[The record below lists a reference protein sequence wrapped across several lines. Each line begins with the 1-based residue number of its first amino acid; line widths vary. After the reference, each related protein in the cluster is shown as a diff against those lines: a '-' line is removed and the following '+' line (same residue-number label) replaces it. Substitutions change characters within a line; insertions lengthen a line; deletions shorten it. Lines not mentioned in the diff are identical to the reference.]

1 MSKCDITRPFAG
13 KTATQCYQANQ
24 RAAVKAGYKIIRK
37 RDVAWLLLCDGQVQG
52 TQVSLSLSVPFGGS
66 TSVFLSLSGD
76 LDETALAAEAE
87 RIFGLVAQEL

>member
-1 MSKCDITRPFAG
+1 M
-13 KTATQCYQANQ
+13 
-24 RAAVKAGYKIIRK
+24 
-37 RDVAWLLLCDGQVQG
+37 CDGRVQG
-52 TQVSLSLSVPFGGS
+52 APVSLSLSVPFGGI

>member
-1 MSKCDITRPFAG
+1 MSKCDITRPFPG
-13 KTATQCYQANQ
+13 KAANQCYQANQ

-37 RDVAWLLLCDGQVQG
+37 RDVAWLLLCDGRVQG
-52 TQVSLSLSVPFGGS
+52 RRVGLSLSVPFGGP